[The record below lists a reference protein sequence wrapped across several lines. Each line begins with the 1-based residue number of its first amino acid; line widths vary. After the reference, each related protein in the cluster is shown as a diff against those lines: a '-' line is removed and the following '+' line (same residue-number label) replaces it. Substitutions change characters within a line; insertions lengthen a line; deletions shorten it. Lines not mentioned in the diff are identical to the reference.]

1 MTDFLLVNKA
11 LISAGWWGVKVGTGL
26 FSVTTFF
33 VPSWILNHQRFVK
46 ASNSASKAKSI
57 PVFPFPS
64 KMLCIYCFW
73 TSLVTQQVKNPHAM
87 QGILVW
93 FLGWEDPLEEGIAI
107 HSSFHAWRIP
117 MDRGAGWAAVMG
129 SQRVGHDWETKLNT
143 YCFCDIHY
151 SILWWVM
158 ALNSWKHVRSWKQDW
173 SDFSGGH
180 TVCHIVSTQCR
191 FVGIE

>member
-1 MTDFLLVNKA
+1 MLGFPGS
-11 LISAGWWGVKVGTGL
+11 SAGKESTYNARDL
-26 FSVTTFF
+26 S
-33 VPSWILNHQRFVK
+33 
-46 ASNSASKAKSI
+46 SI
-57 PVFPFPS
+57 PGLGSSPGEGIGYPLQYS
-64 KMLCIYCFW
+64 W
-73 TSLVTQQVKNPHAM
+73 ASLVAQTIKNLPAM
-87 QGILVW
+87 RRLGFNPWVGKIPWRRARQPTPV
-93 FLGWEDPLEEGIAI
+93 FLPGESLWTEEPGGLQ
-107 HSSFHAWRIP
+107 S
-117 MDRGAGWAAVMG
+117 MG
-129 SQRVGHDWETKLNT
+129 SQRAGHDWETKLNT